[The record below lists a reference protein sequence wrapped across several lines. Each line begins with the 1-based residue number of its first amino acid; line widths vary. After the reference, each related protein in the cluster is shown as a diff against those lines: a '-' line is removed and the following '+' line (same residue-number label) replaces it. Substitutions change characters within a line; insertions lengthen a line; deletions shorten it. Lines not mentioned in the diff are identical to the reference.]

1 MRCPRSESTGI
12 LCQVDNG
19 SQKSNPDPVFVSCFS
34 KVTNHHR
41 FLIPFEALQIPNV
54 LDGSI
59 VNWMFILLLK
69 MEFIRAHWNYRHSWR
84 LAIDAYRVLKILID
98 KFIDFLQSFVDEQ
111 CSGQIQ
117 CEFRGVNLVFHG
129 VTPCPLEL
137 SSYLEASY
145 RCVPGRIFNTDSKR
159 PCKALLKLFFSEL
172 QVPKLGLFFGI
183 ISKYFKFY
191 FNYNSFADSL
201 CSGKST
207 CEFRADEPKFHGHVP
222 CPLELSSYL
231 EASFKCIP
239 GNKRLLR
246 SVQSFANSEMG
257 IW

>member
-1 MRCPRSESTGI
+1 MRCPRPESTAI

-34 KVTNHHR
+34 KLTNPHR
-41 FLIPFEALQIPNV
+41 FRVPLEALQIPNV
-54 LDGSI
+54 LDGRI
-59 VNWMFILLLK
+59 VNWIFILLLK
-69 MEFIRAHWNYRHSWR
+69 MEFIRVHWNYRHSWR

-98 KFIDFLQSFVDEQ
+98 KFIDILQSFVDEQ

-159 PCKALLKLFFSEL
+159 PCKALLKHFF
-172 QVPKLGLFFGI
+172 
-183 ISKYFKFY
+183 
-191 FNYNSFADSL
+191 
-201 CSGKST
+201 
-207 CEFRADEPKFHGHVP
+207 R
-222 CPLELSSYL
+222 
-231 EASFKCIP
+231 
-239 GNKRLLR
+239 
-246 SVQSFANSEMG
+246 NSEVSKP
-257 IW
+257 